1 MRGTNNNNNVSNFLK
16 RENVSLLWEVIMDDE
31 TIRNKQPAELS
42 QINEV
47 FNTNLKKFYDSSGG
61 NKNLTEMNKNYIT
74 VMMNFINNNFANKR
88 MLPSQKKELV
98 TYEDIQSDRLSQF
111 EKDYNNRQQE
121 FSKAMALPVP
131 TAPNFSDKIDE
142 PLSEIEAEVKRY
154 MAQRNYDVDQLN
166 KTFDSQETASNWL
179 KPQETSLKAEKM
191 PILNS
196 NINTNNNTNSG
207 IKHIKIDKSIL
218 LNENVI
224 QNDVID
230 LSSSSKKKS
239 ISWAKEL
246 DLDAKELD
254 LDAKEL
260 DLDLDLVKK
269 ELPKI
274 TTRFNELKNEINALN
289 KKIDLLNTN
298 VNLILNL
305 LNQNKIL

>member
-1 MRGTNNNNNVSNFLK
+1 MRATNNNNVSNFLK

-31 TIRNKQPAELS
+31 TIQSKQPSELS

-61 NKNLTEMNKNYIT
+61 SKNLTELNKNYIT
-74 VMMNFINNNFANKR
+74 VMMNFINKNFANKQL
-88 MLPSQKKELV
+88 MPSQKKELV

-131 TAPNFSDKIDE
+131 TTPNFSDKIDE

-191 PILNS
+191 PIV
-196 NINTNNNTNSG
+196 NNNTNSG

-218 LNENVI
+218 LNENTI

-230 LSSSSKKKS
+230 LSSSFSKKKS

-246 DLDAKELD
+246 DAKE
-254 LDAKEL
+254 
-260 DLDLDLVKK
+260 LDLDLVKK

-274 TTRFNELKNEINALN
+274 TARSNEFNELKNEINELN

>member
-1 MRGTNNNNNVSNFLK
+1 MRGTNNNNVSNFLK

-31 TIRNKQPAELS
+31 TIRNKQPGELS

-61 NKNLTEMNKNYIT
+61 SKNLTEMNKNYIT

-191 PILNS
+191 PIV
-196 NINTNNNTNSG
+196 NNNTNSG

-254 LDAKEL
+254 AKEL
-260 DLDLDLVKK
+260 DIDLDLDMVKK

-298 VNLILNL
+298 VNLVLNL

>member
-1 MRGTNNNNNVSNFLK
+1 MRGTNNNNNNVSNFLK

-31 TIRNKQPAELS
+31 TIRNKQPGELS

-166 KTFDSQETASNWL
+166 KTLDSQETASNWL

-191 PILNS
+191 PIV
-196 NINTNNNTNSG
+196 NNNTNSG
-207 IKHIKIDKSIL
+207 IKHIKIDNSTH
-218 LNENVI
+218 LNENAL
-224 QNDVID
+224 QRDVID

-246 DLDAKELD
+246 DLDEKE

-260 DLDLDLVKK
+260 DLDLELDMVKK

-298 VNLILNL
+298 VNLVLNL

>member
-1 MRGTNNNNNVSNFLK
+1 MRGTNNNNNNVSNFLK

-191 PILNS
+191 PIV
-196 NINTNNNTNSG
+196 NNNTNSG

-254 LDAKEL
+254 AKEL
-260 DLDLDLVKK
+260 DLDLELDLVKK